1 MVKVLTQKNKGPVT
15 FAWNSKRGTLSYM
28 WHPMSTWWK
37 NPLLIVR
44 KGRGVCRWNDQGSN
58 LRSSGWGRE
67 IARGGWGT
75 QQQQKFRHMVYK
87 RGRRKEKRSNA
98 YNYIPQGMDR
108 RALGG
113 MVIISL
119 GHLGCCVI
127 SHFMQGLYEWL
138 HVVLVRLD
146 SKIVDQWWIK

>member
-1 MVKVLTQKNKGPVT
+1 MKRSGLKPSFFRLGERD
-15 FAWNSKRGTLSYM
+15 SKRG
-28 WHPMSTWWK
+28 
-37 NPLLIVR
+37 VR
-44 KGRGVCRWNDQGSN
+44 HSATTKS
-58 LRSSGWGRE
+58 
-67 IARGGWGT
+67 
-75 QQQQKFRHMVYK
+75 RHMVYK

-98 YNYIPQGMDR
+98 CNYKPQGMDR

-119 GHLGCCVI
+119 GHLGYCVI

-146 SKIVDQWWIK
+146 SKIVDQ